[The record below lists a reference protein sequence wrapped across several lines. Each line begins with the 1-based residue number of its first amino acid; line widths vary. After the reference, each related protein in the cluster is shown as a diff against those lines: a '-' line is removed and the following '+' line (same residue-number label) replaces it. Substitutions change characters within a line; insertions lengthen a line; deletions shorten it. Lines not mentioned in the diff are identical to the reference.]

1 MSDTLEKKEEIVAPE
16 YNINDFLDRN
26 KDIIYSDF
34 GIEAENLEAK
44 KITED
49 EYIIYNNI
57 NESPILILNPD
68 LKEMLFVNIGSDIDK
83 RRYKYSALILGYD
96 IEYNNDGSFSLYNN
110 EFKEKEGENNTIKSK
125 KTGEIDVFSEE
136 FIKAWD
142 KMYFVKIRGHVDSEV
157 DFSYDDFD
165 VFNNIGMLRPRDV
178 IRYKDIIPED
188 EYKNQM
194 KLAVDNLIDN
204 ITDIR
209 YSYLEDEVTIE
220 ELDVYL
226 NGGTLVYPEWS
237 SGGYEVEIPKGIISQ
252 ELYDLG
258 VDIIKELEKMN
269 EEKNEIKEDIQ
280 ARLDDLI

>member
-34 GIEAENLEAK
+34 WIEAENLEAK

-68 LKEMLFVNIGSDIDK
+68 LKEMLFVNIWSDIDK
-83 RRYKYSALILGYD
+83 RRYKYSALILWYD
-96 IEYNNDGSFSLYNN
+96 IEYNNDWSFSLYNN
-110 EFKEKEGENNTIKSK
+110 EFKEKEWENNTIKSK
-125 KTGEIDVFSEE
+125 KTWEIDVFSEE

-142 KMYFVKIRGHVDSEV
+142 KMYFVKIRWHVDSEV

-165 VFNNIGMLRPRDV
+165 VFNNIWMLRPRDV

-226 NGGTLVYPEWS
+226 NWWTLVYPEWS
-237 SGGYEVEIPKGIISQ
+237 SWWYEVEIPKWIISQ
-252 ELYDLG
+252 ELYDLW